1 MNKKII
7 LILGQFLSKNMKKVP
22 FLNILVVIFFVK
34 HSLSYTGVLVEYDS
48 ESSAF
53 RYIYNTDTNNTNND
67 NDIDHLNLT
76 TQAQYSRSSKYYLS
90 NKVLIFLSCPSSPDT
105 KCHKAKTTPKRKQFL
120 DETLC
125 SGFHY

>member
-53 RYIYNTDTNNTNND
+53 RYIYNT
-67 NDIDHLNLT
+67 
-76 TQAQYSRSSKYYLS
+76 
-90 NKVLIFLSCPSSPDT
+90 
-105 KCHKAKTTPKRKQFL
+105 
-120 DETLC
+120 
-125 SGFHY
+125 